1 MEVIRKTSHEPY
13 ARKRS
18 VSSSVLVVTDSGSDW
33 KSSLA
38 STDSFDRK
46 LQLIEAK
53 KARFADTIFKAK
65 QKTED
70 CNKFKAGFNID
81 DGNNVVKHDE
91 KQSITAKKALSRKR
105 PYEHTTMREG
115 KKIADFKKDQD
126 LKVSKK
132 KLKAEKEK
140 DCKRSDD
147 RSRRRDY
154 SSIRREVLEKQ
165 RESARMALLE
175 MEKSVGTEDNIDVMR
190 EYVRLCGCLAD
201 SYETVFHILKLESL
215 DWFLE
220 PEKEDDKTAR
230 EDQVHS
236 YNKKMDCK
244 RDDDCHHNDSMISR
258 EAIEKQRESARMALL
273 QMEKSVEI
281 EDNIDVMA
289 EYERLCGC
297 DADSYGTVF
306 HDIQLESLDW
316 LLELED

>member
-38 STDSFDRK
+38 NTDSFDHK

-65 QKTED
+65 QKMED
-70 CNKFKAGFNID
+70 CNKFKVGFNIY
-81 DGNNVVKHDE
+81 GNNVVKHDD
-91 KQSITAKKALSRKR
+91 KQPITANKAPSRKS

-115 KKIADFKKDQD
+115 KEIADIKKDQD

-140 DCKRSDD
+140 DCKRSAY
-147 RSRRRDY
+147 RRRRDY
-154 SSIRREVLEKQ
+154 SRTRREVLEKQ

-175 MEKSVGTEDNIDVMR
+175 MKKSVRIEDNIDVMR
-190 EYVRLCGCLAD
+190 EYVRLCGRLAGQ
-201 SYETVFHILKLESL
+201 YGTVFQRRQRESL

-220 PEKEDDKTAR
+220 PEKEDDKTACD
-230 EDQVHS
+230 DQVHS
-236 YNKKMDCK
+236 DNKKIDSK
-244 RDDDCHHNDSMISR
+244 RDDQCSHNYSGISR
-258 EAIEKQRESARMALL
+258 EAVKKQRESARMALR
-273 QMEKSVEI
+273 QMEKSVDI

-289 EYERLCGC
+289 EYARLCGC
-297 DADSYGTVF
+297 DADPYGTVF
-306 HDIQLESLDW
+306 HGFLSLKI
-316 LLELED
+316 